1 MKNTFHKAIAAT
13 ALLALGF
20 AAAPAF
26 ADAAADK
33 ITSYVEIARSVF
45 GGDKTSGDVVSAT
58 LAAAADKGVDAQGTV
73 GELAA
78 ALSAAEVA
86 KADPADVGALADIVS
101 AVNDAA
107 GDDAFDF
114 ASRAAA
120 TVAAVTGLDV
130 AGSLA
135 DEAFADAANDP
146 DSVLDATEKAGLKD
160 LYEKVLAALKGNDY
174 TMKEDGDKVSVGGK
188 GKKGKKGKGKDGSAA
203 AAAAAAGAGA
213 AAADG
218 SSSDADGDGKSGGSG
233 DTVGGG
239 KSGGSGDTTGGGSD
253 GGKDE
258 DVVYDDDE
266 NLGDPVDQTFDPV
279 TPPVDPDDSTAPY
292 GPHEYRPTSTTMS
305 GLGPA
310 LVPVVTPT
318 TTTTK
323 TSTTTKPKTTKPSPT
338 PVGLR

>member
-1 MKNTFHKAIAAT
+1 MKNRFQHAIAAT

-20 AAAPAF
+20 AAAPVL

-33 ITSYVEIARSVF
+33 VTSYVEIARSVF
-45 GGDKTSGDVVSAT
+45 GGDKTAGDVVSAT

-86 KADPADVGALADIVS
+86 KDDPAVADALAGIVS

-120 TVAAVTGLDV
+120 AVSAVTGLDI

-146 DSVLDATEKAGLKD
+146 DSVAEVGIVAG
-160 LYEKVLAALKGNDY
+160 VAPVAAAFLAALKGAGY
-174 TMKEDGDKVSVGGK
+174 AMKEDGDKVTVGGKGKGK
-188 GKKGKKGKGKDGSAA
+188 GKKGKADEAA
-203 AAAAAAGAGA
+203 AAAASGAGAG
-213 AAADG
+213 DG
-218 SSSDADGDGKSGGSG
+218 TIGGSDGTDDDGTIGGSDGTDDGDGTTGGSYG
-233 DTVGGG
+233 
-239 KSGGSGDTTGGGSD
+239 TTGGGTTGGGTTGGSD
-253 GGKDE
+253 GTIGGSD
-258 DVVYDDDE
+258 
-266 NLGDPVDQTFDPV
+266 NLGDPVDQTIDN
-279 TPPVDPDDSTAPY
+279 
-292 GPHEYRPTSTTMS
+292 PHEYHP
-305 GLGPA
+305 
-310 LVPVVTPT
+310 TPT
-318 TTTTK
+318 TINGMNQPILTPVVPPK
-323 TSTTTKPKTTKPSPT
+323 TSTPSKTKPKTTKPSPT

>member
-1 MKNTFHKAIAAT
+1 MKNRFQHAIAAT

-26 ADAAADK
+26 ADSAADK
-33 ITSYVEIARSVF
+33 VTGYVEIARSVF
-45 GGDKTSGDVVSAT
+45 GGDKTAGDVVSAT

-86 KADPADVGALADIVS
+86 KDDPAVADALAGIVS

-120 TVAAVTGLDV
+120 AVSAVTGLDI

-146 DSVLDATEKAGLKD
+146 DSVLDATEKADLKD
-160 LYEKVLAALKGNDY
+160 LYEKVLAALKGAGY
-174 TMKEDGDKVSVGGK
+174 AMKEDGDKVTVGGKGKGK
-188 GKKGKKGKGKDGSAA
+188 GKKGKADEAA
-203 AAAAAAGAGA
+203 AAAASGAGAG
-213 AAADG
+213 DG
-218 SSSDADGDGKSGGSG
+218 TIGGSDGTDDDGTIGGSDGTDDGDGTTGGSYG
-233 DTVGGG
+233 
-239 KSGGSGDTTGGGSD
+239 TTGGGTTGGSD
-253 GGKDE
+253 GTIGGSD
-258 DVVYDDDE
+258 
-266 NLGDPVDQTFDPV
+266 NLGDPVDQTIDN
-279 TPPVDPDDSTAPY
+279 
-292 GPHEYRPTSTTMS
+292 PHEYHPTPTTINGMNQPI
-305 GLGPA
+305 LT
-310 LVPVVTPT
+310 PVVTPT
-318 TTTTK
+318 TRP
-323 TSTTTKPKTTKPSPT
+323 SKPKPTKPSPT

>member
-1 MKNTFHKAIAAT
+1 MKNRFQHAIAAT

-20 AAAPAF
+20 AAAPVL

-33 ITSYVEIARSVF
+33 VTSYVEIARSVF
-45 GGDKTSGDVVSAT
+45 GGDKTAGDVVSAT

-86 KADPADVGALADIVS
+86 KDDPAVADALAGIVS

-120 TVAAVTGLDV
+120 AVSAVTGLDI

-146 DSVLDATEKAGLKD
+146 DSVLDATEKADLKD
-160 LYEKVLAALKGNDY
+160 LYEKVLAALKGAGY
-174 TMKEDGDKVSVGGK
+174 AMKEDGDKVTVGGKGK
-188 GKKGKKGKGKDGSAA
+188 GKKGKKGKADEAA
-203 AAAAAAGAGA
+203 AAAASGAGAG
-213 AAADG
+213 DG
-218 SSSDADGDGKSGGSG
+218 TIGGSDGTDAG
-233 DTVGGG
+233 D
-239 KSGGSGDTTGGGSD
+239 DTTGGSDGTDDDGTIGGSD
-253 GGKDE
+253 GT
-258 DVVYDDDE
+258 DDGDGTTGGSYGTTGGGTTGGSDGTIGGSD
-266 NLGDPVDQTFDPV
+266 NLGDPVDQTIDN
-279 TPPVDPDDSTAPY
+279 
-292 GPHEYRPTSTTMS
+292 PHEYHPTPTTINGMNQPV
-305 GLGPA
+305 LT
-310 LVPVVTPT
+310 PVVTPT
-318 TTTTK
+318 TK
-323 TSTTTKPKTTKPSPT
+323 PSKPKPTKPSPT

>member
-1 MKNTFHKAIAAT
+1 MKNRFQHAIAAT

-20 AAAPAF
+20 AAAPVL

-33 ITSYVEIARSVF
+33 VTSYVEIARSVF
-45 GGDKTSGDVVSAT
+45 GGDKTAGDVVSAT

-86 KADPADVGALADIVS
+86 KDDPAVADALAGIVS

-120 TVAAVTGLDV
+120 AVSAVTGLDI

-146 DSVLDATEKAGLKD
+146 DSVLDATEKADLKD
-160 LYEKVLAALKGNDY
+160 LYEKVLAALKGAGY
-174 TMKEDGDKVSVGGK
+174 AMKEDGDKVTVGGKGKGK
-188 GKKGKKGKGKDGSAA
+188 GKKGKADEAA
-203 AAAAAAGAGA
+203 AAAASGAGAG
-213 AAADG
+213 D
-218 SSSDADGDGKSGGSG
+218 
-233 DTVGGG
+233 
-239 KSGGSGDTTGGGSD
+239 DTTGGSDGTDDDGTIGGSD
-253 GGKDE
+253 GT
-258 DVVYDDDE
+258 DDGDGTTGGSYGTTGGGTTGGSDGTTGGSD
-266 NLGDPVDQTFDPV
+266 NLGDPVDQTIDN
-279 TPPVDPDDSTAPY
+279 
-292 GPHEYRPTSTTMS
+292 PHEYHPTPTTINGMNQPV
-305 GLGPA
+305 LT
-310 LVPVVTPT
+310 PVVTPT
-318 TTTTK
+318 TK
-323 TSTTTKPKTTKPSPT
+323 PSKPKPTKPSPT

>member
-1 MKNTFHKAIAAT
+1 MKNRFQHAIAAT

-233 DTVGGG
+233 DT
-239 KSGGSGDTTGGGSD
+239 TGGGSD

>member
-1 MKNTFHKAIAAT
+1 MKNRFQHAIAAT

-20 AAAPAF
+20 AAAPVL

-33 ITSYVEIARSVF
+33 VTSYVEIARSVF
-45 GGDKTSGDVVSAT
+45 GGDKTAGDVVSAT

-86 KADPADVGALADIVS
+86 KDDPAVADALAGIVS

-120 TVAAVTGLDV
+120 AVSAVTGLDI

-146 DSVLDATEKAGLKD
+146 DSVLDATEKADLKD
-160 LYEKVLAALKGNDY
+160 LYEKVLAALKGAGY
-174 TMKEDGDKVSVGGK
+174 AMKEDGDKVTVGGKGKGK
-188 GKKGKKGKGKDGSAA
+188 GKKGKADEAA
-203 AAAAAAGAGA
+203 AAAASGAGAG
-213 AAADG
+213 DG
-218 SSSDADGDGKSGGSG
+218 TIGGSDGTDAG
-233 DTVGGG
+233 D
-239 KSGGSGDTTGGGSD
+239 DTTGGSDGTDDDGTIGGSD
-253 GGKDE
+253 GT
-258 DVVYDDDE
+258 DDGDGTTGGSYGTTGGGTTGGSDGTIGGSD
-266 NLGDPVDQTFDPV
+266 NLGDPVDQTIDN
-279 TPPVDPDDSTAPY
+279 
-292 GPHEYRPTSTTMS
+292 PHEYHPTPTTINGMNQPV
-305 GLGPA
+305 LT
-310 LVPVVTPT
+310 PVVTPT
-318 TTTTK
+318 TK
-323 TSTTTKPKTTKPSPT
+323 PSKPKPTKPSPT

>member
-1 MKNTFHKAIAAT
+1 MKNRFQHAIAAT

-20 AAAPAF
+20 AAAPVL

-33 ITSYVEIARSVF
+33 VTSYVEIARSVF
-45 GGDKTSGDVVSAT
+45 GGDKTAGDVVSAT

-86 KADPADVGALADIVS
+86 KDDPAVADALAGIVS

-120 TVAAVTGLDV
+120 AVSAVTGLDI

-146 DSVLDATEKAGLKD
+146 DSVLDATEKADLKD
-160 LYEKVLAALKGNDY
+160 LYEKVLAALKGAGY
-174 TMKEDGDKVSVGGK
+174 AMKEDGDKVSVGGK
-188 GKKGKKGKGKDGSAA
+188 GKGKGKGKKGKADEAA
-203 AAAAAAGAGA
+203 AAAASGAGAG
-213 AAADG
+213 DG
-218 SSSDADGDGKSGGSG
+218 TIGGSDGTDDDGTIGGSDGTDDGDGTTGGSYG
-233 DTVGGG
+233 
-239 KSGGSGDTTGGGSD
+239 TTGGGTTGGSD
-253 GGKDE
+253 GTIGGSD
-258 DVVYDDDE
+258 
-266 NLGDPVDQTFDPV
+266 NLGDPVDQTIDN
-279 TPPVDPDDSTAPY
+279 
-292 GPHEYRPTSTTMS
+292 PHEYHP
-305 GLGPA
+305 
-310 LVPVVTPT
+310 TPT
-318 TTTTK
+318 TINGMNQPILTPVVPPK
-323 TSTTTKPKTTKPSPT
+323 TSTPSKTKPKTTKPSPT

>member
-1 MKNTFHKAIAAT
+1 MKNRFQHAIAAT

-20 AAAPAF
+20 AAAPVL

-33 ITSYVEIARSVF
+33 VTSYVEIARSVF
-45 GGDKTSGDVVSAT
+45 GGDKTAGDVVSAT

-86 KADPADVGALADIVS
+86 KDDPAVADALAGIVS

-120 TVAAVTGLDV
+120 AVSAVTGLDI

-146 DSVLDATEKAGLKD
+146 DSVLDATEKADLKD
-160 LYEKVLAALKGNDY
+160 LYEKVLAALKGAGY
-174 TMKEDGDKVSVGGK
+174 AMKEDGDKVTVGGKGKGK
-188 GKKGKKGKGKDGSAA
+188 GKKGKADEAA
-203 AAAAAAGAGA
+203 AAAASGAGAG
-213 AAADG
+213 DG
-218 SSSDADGDGKSGGSG
+218 TIGGSDGTDAG
-233 DTVGGG
+233 D
-239 KSGGSGDTTGGGSD
+239 DTTGGSDGTDDDGTIGGSD
-253 GGKDE
+253 GT
-258 DVVYDDDE
+258 DDGDGTTGGSYGTTGGGTTGGSDGTIGGSD
-266 NLGDPVDQTFDPV
+266 NLGDPVDQTIDN
-279 TPPVDPDDSTAPY
+279 
-292 GPHEYRPTSTTMS
+292 PHEYHP
-305 GLGPA
+305 
-310 LVPVVTPT
+310 TPT
-318 TTTTK
+318 TINGMNQPILTPVVPPK
-323 TSTTTKPKTTKPSPT
+323 TSTPSKTKPSPT

>member
-130 AGSLA
+130 ADALA

-160 LYEKVLAALKGNDY
+160 LYEKVLAALKGADY
-174 TMKEDGDKVSVGGK
+174 KMKGDGDKAAAGGKGKGK
-188 GKKGKKGKGKDGSAA
+188 GKKGKGGD
-203 AAAAAAGAGA
+203 AAAAAGAG
-213 AAADG
+213 
-218 SSSDADGDGKSGGSG
+218 SADGDGSVSGGS
-233 DTVGGG
+233 DDETT
-239 KSGGSGDTTGGGSD
+239 GGSDGGTTGGSD

-258 DVVYDDDE
+258 DVIYDDDE
-266 NLGDPVDQTFDPV
+266 NLGDPLDQTFDPV
-279 TPPVDPDDSTAPY
+279 TPPVDPDDPTPPY
-292 GPHEYRPTSTTMS
+292 GPHEYHPTPTTIS
-305 GLGPA
+305 GLGPE
-310 LVPVVTPT
+310 LVPVPPVTVPP
-318 TTTTK
+318 
-323 TSTTTKPKTTKPSPT
+323 SKPKHTKPSPT

>member
-20 AAAPAF
+20 SAAPAF

-86 KADPADVGALADIVS
+86 KADPADVAALAGIVS

-120 TVAAVTGLDV
+120 TVAAVTGKDV
-130 AGSLA
+130 ASALSDA
-135 DEAFADAANDP
+135 ALADAATDP
-146 DSVLDATEKAGLKD
+146 NSVLTATEKADLKD
-160 LYEKVLAALKGNDY
+160 LYEKVLAALKGSGY
-174 TMKEDGDKVSVGGK
+174 AMKGDGDKTSVSGKGK
-188 GKKGKKGKGKDGSAA
+188 GKKGKDKGGKGDAAASGDAQNASANAQDGDADAQDGDADAQDDDADAQDDDADVQNGGTGAKDG
-203 AAAAAAGAGA
+203 G
-213 AAADG
+213 
-218 SSSDADGDGKSGGSG
+218 ADGD
-233 DTVGGG
+233 T
-239 KSGGSGDTTGGGSD
+239 
-253 GGKDE
+253 E
-258 DVVYDDDE
+258 AVVYDDDE
-266 NLGDPVDQTFDPV
+266 NLGDPMDQTQDDPYEFHV
-279 TPPVDPDDSTAPY
+279 PPTTLSGYLPPVLT
-292 GPHEYRPTSTTMS
+292 
-305 GLGPA
+305 
-310 LVPVVTPT
+310 PVVPAVEP
-318 TTTTK
+318 
-323 TSTTTKPKTTKPSPT
+323 SSKPKPSKPSKPKPTEPSPT
-338 PVGLR
+338 PVGLF

>member
-1 MKNTFHKAIAAT
+1 MKNRFQHAIAAT

-20 AAAPAF
+20 AAAPVL

-33 ITSYVEIARSVF
+33 VTSYVEIARSVF
-45 GGDKTSGDVVSAT
+45 GGDKTAGDVVSAT

-86 KADPADVGALADIVS
+86 KDDPAVADALAGIVS

-120 TVAAVTGLDV
+120 AVSAVTGLDI

-146 DSVLDATEKAGLKD
+146 DSVLDATEKADLKD
-160 LYEKVLAALKGNDY
+160 LYEKVLAALKGAGY
-174 TMKEDGDKVSVGGK
+174 AMKEDGDKVTVGGKGKGK
-188 GKKGKKGKGKDGSAA
+188 GKKGKADEAA
-203 AAAAAAGAGA
+203 AAAASGAGAG
-213 AAADG
+213 DG
-218 SSSDADGDGKSGGSG
+218 TIGGSDGTDDDGTIGGSDGTDDGDGTTGGSYG
-233 DTVGGG
+233 
-239 KSGGSGDTTGGGSD
+239 TTGGGTTGGSD
-253 GGKDE
+253 GTIGGSD
-258 DVVYDDDE
+258 
-266 NLGDPVDQTFDPV
+266 NLGDPVDQTIDN
-279 TPPVDPDDSTAPY
+279 
-292 GPHEYRPTSTTMS
+292 PHEYHP
-305 GLGPA
+305 
-310 LVPVVTPT
+310 TPT
-318 TTTTK
+318 TINGMNQPILTPVAPPK
-323 TSTTTKPKTTKPSPT
+323 TSTPSKTKPKTTKPSPT

>member
-1 MKNTFHKAIAAT
+1 MKNRFQHAIAAT

-20 AAAPAF
+20 AAAPVL

-33 ITSYVEIARSVF
+33 VTSYVEIARSVF
-45 GGDKTSGDVVSAT
+45 GGDKTAGDVVSAT

-86 KADPADVGALADIVS
+86 KDDPAVADALAGIVS

-120 TVAAVTGLDV
+120 AVSAVTGLDI

-146 DSVLDATEKAGLKD
+146 DSVLDATEKADLKD
-160 LYEKVLAALKGNDY
+160 LYEKVLAALKGAGY
-174 TMKEDGDKVSVGGK
+174 AMKEDGDKVTVGGKGKGK
-188 GKKGKKGKGKDGSAA
+188 GKKGKADEAA
-203 AAAAAAGAGA
+203 AAAASGAGAG
-213 AAADG
+213 DG
-218 SSSDADGDGKSGGSG
+218 
-233 DTVGGG
+233 TVGGSDG
-239 KSGGSGDTTGGGSD
+239 TDAGDDTTGGSDGTDDDGTIGGSD
-253 GGKDE
+253 GT
-258 DVVYDDDE
+258 DDGDGTTGGSYGTTGGGTTGGSDGTTGGSD
-266 NLGDPVDQTFDPV
+266 NFGDPVDQTIDN
-279 TPPVDPDDSTAPY
+279 
-292 GPHEYRPTSTTMS
+292 PHEYHP
-305 GLGPA
+305 
-310 LVPVVTPT
+310 TPT
-318 TTTTK
+318 TINGMNQPILTPVVPTPPTP
-323 TSTTTKPKTTKPSPT
+323 SKPKHTKPSPT

>member
-1 MKNTFHKAIAAT
+1 MKNRFQHAIAAT

-20 AAAPAF
+20 AAAPVL

-33 ITSYVEIARSVF
+33 VTSYVEIARSVF
-45 GGDKTSGDVVSAT
+45 GGDTTAGDVVSAT

-86 KADPADVGALADIVS
+86 KDDPAVADALAGIVS

-120 TVAAVTGLDV
+120 AVSAVTGLDI

-146 DSVLDATEKAGLKD
+146 DSVLDATEKADLKD
-160 LYEKVLAALKGNDY
+160 LYEKVLAALKGAGY
-174 TMKEDGDKVSVGGK
+174 AMKEDGDKVTVGGKGKGK
-188 GKKGKKGKGKDGSAA
+188 GKKGKADEAA
-203 AAAAAAGAGA
+203 AAAASGAGAG
-213 AAADG
+213 DG
-218 SSSDADGDGKSGGSG
+218 TIGGSDGTDDDGTIGGSDGTDDGDGTTGGSYG
-233 DTVGGG
+233 
-239 KSGGSGDTTGGGSD
+239 TTGGGTTGGADGTIGGSD
-253 GGKDE
+253 
-258 DVVYDDDE
+258 
-266 NLGDPVDQTFDPV
+266 NLGDPVDQTIDN
-279 TPPVDPDDSTAPY
+279 
-292 GPHEYRPTSTTMS
+292 PHEYHP
-305 GLGPA
+305 
-310 LVPVVTPT
+310 TPT
-318 TTTTK
+318 TINGMNQPILTPVVPPK
-323 TSTTTKPKTTKPSPT
+323 TSTPSKTKPKTTKPSPT